1 MSLKEHRIDSIQHL
15 HRVALS
21 LLPHSSKTRHCR
33 LLLAVA
39 YLGPTAAATAAAA
52 AGNTSC

>member
-1 MSLKEHRIDSIQHL
+1 MSLKQHRVDSIQHL

-21 LLPHSSKTRHCR
+21 LLPHSSKTRRCR

-39 YLGPTAAATAAAA
+39 YMGPIAAITAAAA
-52 AGNTSC
+52 AGNTSR